1 MGSGPKDANRPNP
14 ESETPL
20 MPADHT
26 PAGHQPARIV
36 EPARAILVAAGR
48 GERLGFGLPKARIP
62 LAGTPL
68 FLHALGTL
76 LEHPRVRDVL
86 LVVPEDPAELDAM
99 MLLLGE
105 SFGPVAS
112 RSVRLVP
119 GGAERQDSVLAA
131 LVALE
136 EDHVQPGALVLV
148 HDAAR
153 PLLRPDLVTRCL
165 DAMEMRFPFGGQGDL
180 PGLAGNEETGRLP
193 VGAVPG
199 LPVRETLKLVY
210 GDRVIN
216 TQPRE
221 GLYAVQTPQVFRFG
235 PLLQAHRRAH
245 RYGLRATDDAALLE
259 WQGLPVRLV
268 PGDPENLKVTF
279 PGDLELAEGLLET
292 RPRAR
297 ARSRGGNGSRS

>member
-1 MGSGPKDANRPNP
+1 MDADPDRTVGGSSLPAEPPRRKPGPP
-14 ESETPL
+14 
-20 MPADHT
+20 
-26 PAGHQPARIV
+26 V

-48 GERLGFGLPKARIP
+48 GERLGFGLPKARVP

-68 FLHALGTL
+68 FLHALGSL
-76 LEHPRVRDVL
+76 LEHPLVRDVI
-86 LVVPEDPAELDAM
+86 LVAPDDQAELEAM
-99 MLLLGE
+99 ASLLAE

-112 RSVRLVP
+112 RSVKLVP

-136 EDHVQPGALVLV
+136 QDRVPPDAIVLV

-165 DAMEMRFPFGGQGDL
+165 EAMGVRLASGVQSDL
-180 PGLAGNEETGRLP
+180 PGLADDEEMGCLP
-193 VGAVPG
+193 AGVVPG

-210 GDRVIN
+210 GDRVVN

-221 GLYAVQTPQVFRFG
+221 GLYAVQTPQVFRLG
-235 PLLQAHRRAH
+235 ALSRAHHRAH

-259 WQGLPVRLV
+259 WQGLPIRLV

-279 PGDLELAEGLLET
+279 PGDLELAERLLET

-297 ARSRGGNGSRS
+297 ARSRGGDGSRS

>member
-1 MGSGPKDANRPNP
+1 MDANRPNP
-14 ESETPL
+14 GSEAPL
-20 MPADHT
+20 TPAD
-26 PAGHQPARIV
+26 HQPARNV
-36 EPARAILVAAGR
+36 ASARAILVAAGR
-48 GERLGFGLPKARIP
+48 GERLGFGLPKARVP

-68 FLHALGTL
+68 FLHALGSL
-76 LEHPRVRDVL
+76 LEHPLIRDVL
-86 LVVPEDPAELDAM
+86 LVAPDDRAELEVM
-99 MLLLGE
+99 MSLLGE

-131 LVALE
+131 LVVLE
-136 EDHVQPGALVLV
+136 EDHVPPDAMILV

-153 PLLRPDLVTRCL
+153 PLLRPDLITRCL
-165 DAMEMRFPFGGQGDL
+165 EAMEMRLSFGGQGDL
-180 PGLAGNEETGRLP
+180 PGLAGNSEESGCLP
-193 VGAVPG
+193 AGVVPG

-210 GDRVIN
+210 GERVIN

-235 PLLQAHRRAH
+235 PLSQAHRRAH

-259 WQGLPVRLV
+259 WQGLPVRIV

-279 PGDLELAEGLLET
+279 PGDLELAERLLET
-292 RPRAR
+292 RSRAR
-297 ARSRGGNGSRS
+297 ARSRGAHGSRS

>member
-1 MGSGPKDANRPNP
+1 MGSEPMDANRPNP
-14 ESETPL
+14 ESETQL
-20 MPADHT
+20 T
-26 PAGHQPARIV
+26 PAGHRPAPTL

-48 GERLGFGLPKARIP
+48 GERLGFGLPKARVP

-68 FLHALGTL
+68 FLHALGSL

-86 LVVPEDPAELDAM
+86 LVALDDQAELDA
-99 MLLLGE
+99 LRSLLGE

-119 GGAERQDSVLAA
+119 GGAERQDSVFAA

-136 EDHVQPGALVLV
+136 ADNTPPDALVLV

-165 DAMEMRFPFGGQGDL
+165 EAMDLRLPSGGQGDL
-180 PGLAGNEETGRLP
+180 PGLAGNEEAGWLP
-193 VGAVPG
+193 AGVVPG

-235 PLLQAHRRAH
+235 PLYQAHRRAH

-279 PGDLELAEGLLET
+279 PGDLELAERLLET

-297 ARSRGGNGSRS
+297 ARSRSGNGSRS

>member
-1 MGSGPKDANRPNP
+1 MGSELMDANRPNSG
-14 ESETPL
+14 SEKPVTQ
-20 MPADHT
+20 ADHR
-26 PAGHQPARIV
+26 PGRSGQS
-36 EPARAILVAAGR
+36 ARAILVAAGR
-48 GERLGFGLPKARIP
+48 GERLGFGLPKARVP

-68 FLHALGTL
+68 FLHALGSL
-76 LEHPRVRDVL
+76 LEHPLIRDVL
-86 LVVPEDPAELDAM
+86 LVAPDDPAELEAM
-99 MLLLGE
+99 MSLLGE

-112 RSVRLVP
+112 RSVRLTP

-131 LVALE
+131 LLALE
-136 EDHVQPGALVLV
+136 ADHVSPDAMVLV

-165 DAMEMRFPFGGQGDL
+165 EAMETRLPSGDQGDL
-180 PGLAGNEETGRLP
+180 PGLIAREDTGDLPAG
-193 VGAVPG
+193 VVPA

-235 PLLQAHRRAH
+235 PLFQAHRRAQ

-259 WQGLPVRLV
+259 WQGLPVRIV

-279 PGDLELAEGLLET
+279 PGDLELAERLLET

-297 ARSRGGNGSRS
+297 ARSRSGSGSRS